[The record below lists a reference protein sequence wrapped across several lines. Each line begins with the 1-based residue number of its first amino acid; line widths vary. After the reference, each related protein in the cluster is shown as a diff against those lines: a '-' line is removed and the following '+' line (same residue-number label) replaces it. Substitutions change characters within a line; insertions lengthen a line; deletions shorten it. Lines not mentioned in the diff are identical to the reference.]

1 MRRND
6 LMTKQNFIVALIGV
20 VVLLFVLGASPL
32 FVVDLTQSA
41 IVVQLGKPVRSIT
54 EPGLQWKVPF
64 IQDVTYFDKRLLD
77 YYSGAQDVIT
87 KDKKTLL
94 IDNFAKWRITDPLK
108 VYQAFQTQRSAYKRL
123 DDIIYSELR
132 VEVGRHD
139 LSEIVSKTRSD
150 IMAIVTKRGNEK
162 AAAYGIEIVDVR
174 IKRADLPEQNEKAVF
189 ARMQAEREREAKQY
203 RAEGAE
209 EAQKIRS
216 EAEKDR
222 EILLAEAYKTAEELR
237 GEGDAKAFKQ
247 YADAYRQDPKFFEF
261 TRSMEAYKKTFNGRS
276 TLILTPDSEF
286 FKYLRQR

>member
-1 MRRND
+1 
-6 LMTKQNFIVALIGV
+6 MTKQNFIMAVIGV

-77 YYSGAQDVIT
+77 YDSGAQDVIT